1 MTTFTRIRIN
11 PRHRAAR
18 HALAFERAHPRHRP
32 TGGGRRVPD
41 GNQQRTLWRLDPGHT
56 VHALYIVSSGY
67 VNAAVIQEQLG
78 AELSDIATCSY
89 DPFLGQ
95 LATGQQ
101 WRFRLKANPT
111 KNIGSCQPGVRGKRI
126 PITKQDEQIEW
137 LTRQASRCGFHVPIN
152 RLDVPRGHRQG
163 FRRRLVHEAGPAG
176 DVAFGHLRRIPGHR
190 RPGSVPWQAL
200 ITGIGRGRGVRIRP
214 AHHRPGP
221 PIRPRTTCRQEPEM
235 ADVPGIKPPPLTSL
249 SRGRRIV
256 CRSCMRSI
264 AWSTATATP

>member
-1 MTTFTRIRIN
+1 MTTFTRIRIT

-18 HALAFERAHPRHRP
+18 HALASNERIHAIVQRA
-32 TGGGRRVPD
+32 TAAGSPD
-41 GNQQRTLWRLDPGHT
+41 GDQQRTLWRLDPGHT

-89 DPFLGQ
+89 DPFLAQ

-111 KNIGSCQPGVRGKRI
+111 KNIGSRQPGIRGKRI

-152 RLDVPRGHRQG
+152 RLDVPEVIIRDSGAVSFMRQDRQVTLHSAIFDG
-163 FRRRLVHEAGPAG
+163 FLAIDDPA
-176 DVAFGHLRRIPGHR
+176 AFR
-190 RPGSVPWQAL
+190 QAL
-200 ITGIGRGRGVRIRP
+200 ITGIGRGRGYGFGLLTIVPVPNP
-214 AHHRPGP
+214 ASDDMPAG
-221 PIRPRTTCRQEPEM
+221 
-235 ADVPGIKPPPLTSL
+235 A
-249 SRGRRIV
+249 
-256 CRSCMRSI
+256 
-264 AWSTATATP
+264 

>member
-18 HALAFERAHPRHRP
+18 HALASNERIHAIVQRA
-32 TGGGRRVPD
+32 TAAGSPD
-41 GNQQRTLWRLDPGHT
+41 GDQQRTLWRLDPGHT

-89 DPFLGQ
+89 DPFLAQ

-111 KNIGSCQPGVRGKRI
+111 KNIGSRQPGIRGKRI

-137 LTRQASRCGFHVPIN
+137 LT
-152 RLDVPRGHRQG
+152 
-163 FRRRLVHEAGPAG
+163 
-176 DVAFGHLRRIPGHR
+176 
-190 RPGSVPWQAL
+190 
-200 ITGIGRGRGVRIRP
+200 
-214 AHHRPGP
+214 
-221 PIRPRTTCRQEPEM
+221 
-235 ADVPGIKPPPLTSL
+235 
-249 SRGRRIV
+249 
-256 CRSCMRSI
+256 
-264 AWSTATATP
+264 

>member
-18 HALAFERAHPRHRP
+18 HALASNERIHAIVQRA
-32 TGGGRRVPD
+32 TAAGSPD
-41 GNQQRTLWRLDPGHT
+41 GDQQRTLWRLDPGHT

-78 AELSDIATCSY
+78 AELWDIAIRTN
-89 DPFLGQ
+89 DPFLAQ

-111 KNIGSCQPGVRGKRI
+111 KNIGSRQPGIRGKRI

-152 RLDVPRGHRQG
+152 RLDVPEVIIRDSGAVSFMRQDRQVTLHSAIFDG
-163 FRRRLVHEAGPAG
+163 FLAIDDPA
-176 DVAFGHLRRIPGHR
+176 AFR
-190 RPGSVPWQAL
+190 QAL
-200 ITGIGRGRGVRIRP
+200 ITGIGRGRGYGFGLLTIVPVPNP
-214 AHHRPGP
+214 ASDDMPAG
-221 PIRPRTTCRQEPEM
+221 
-235 ADVPGIKPPPLTSL
+235 A
-249 SRGRRIV
+249 
-256 CRSCMRSI
+256 
-264 AWSTATATP
+264 